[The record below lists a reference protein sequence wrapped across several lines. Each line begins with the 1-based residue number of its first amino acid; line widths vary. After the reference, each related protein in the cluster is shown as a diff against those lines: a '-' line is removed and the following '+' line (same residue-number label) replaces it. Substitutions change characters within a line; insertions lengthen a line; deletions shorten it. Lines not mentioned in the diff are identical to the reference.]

1 MPLAEL
7 FYIYLYK
14 CKQNECI
21 FIPVLSQFSPNH
33 VLPMK
38 VEFYEKL
45 NQLISRRKSNSV
57 YLMDSVRYRDFIN
70 EVKEVKSKESK
81 TFEDYKMLA
90 NYDVLCV
97 NGRERLVLPNQVC
110 SHPKFYVSTEELF
123 GVLHTMHLL
132 FQHADKEVMKKQ
144 INVTYCNVSG
154 EVIKIYMACCKK
166 CNENKS

>member
-1 MPLAEL
+1 MNS
-7 FYIYLYK
+7 YIYLYK

-38 VEFYEKL
+38 AEFYEKL